1 MVEIGVSFQIDGFKA
16 KLDFQIAN
24 DSFRSSNSSFDSSL
38 RFQLGEGFKSELW
51 VEIRFSAEKNEA
63 CNVNSVRFE

>member
-38 RFQLGEGFKSELW
+38 RFQLGGGFQD
-51 VEIRFSAEKNEA
+51 
-63 CNVNSVRFE
+63 